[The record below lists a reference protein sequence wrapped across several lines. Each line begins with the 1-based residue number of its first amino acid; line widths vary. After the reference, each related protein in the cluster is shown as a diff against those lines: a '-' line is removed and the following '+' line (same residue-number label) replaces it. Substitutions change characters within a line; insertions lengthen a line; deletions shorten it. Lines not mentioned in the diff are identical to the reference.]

1 MTGIPETPI
10 FGLALMFCR
19 IGGCMIIAP
28 GFSSPRVP
36 VPVRL
41 FTAFAV
47 TAALSPL
54 VLPDILR
61 DLEAIPSENH
71 GFLLPRELASGILIG
86 LLARCFFLALQFS
99 ATAISNFIGLTGIPG
114 IPLEEADTGSP
125 LGTLVSTAAV
135 TVVFAAGLHIELL
148 KAVIESYSVLPLGGM
163 LEAEA
168 FLANLILTLSETWLL
183 ALRLA
188 APFLLYG
195 VVVNFALGM
204 GNRFAPQVSMY
215 HSTTGIVMLAG
226 FLLFYLIWVDWG
238 IIFLDAYRS
247 WLLEGGFA
255 R

>member
-1 MTGIPETPI
+1 MNGMPEALI

-19 IGGCMIIAP
+19 VGGCMMIAP

-36 VPVRL
+36 VQVRL
-41 FTAFAV
+41 FAAFAV

-54 VLPDILR
+54 VLPGILR
-61 DLEAIPSENH
+61 DLEAIPPENH
-71 GFLLPRELASGILIG
+71 VFLLLRELALGLLLG

-125 LGTLVSTAAV
+125 LSTLVSSAAV
-135 TVVFAAGLHIELL
+135 TVVFVAGLHIELL
-148 KAVIESYSVLPLGGM
+148 KAVIESYSVMPLGGT
-163 LEAEA
+163 LSANV
-168 FLANLILTLSETWLL
+168 FLANLLTTLSETWLL

-195 VVVNFALGM
+195 VIVNFALGM

-215 HSTTGIVMLAG
+215 HSTTGIVMLGG
-226 FLLFYLIWVDWG
+226 FLLFYLIWMDWG
-238 IIFLDAYRS
+238 FVFMDTYRS
-247 WLLEGGFA
+247 WLVEGGFA

>member
-1 MTGIPETPI
+1 MTGIPEAPI
-10 FGLALMFCR
+10 FGLVLMFCR
-19 IGGCMIIAP
+19 IGGCLIIAP

-36 VPVRL
+36 VQFRL
-41 FTAFAV
+41 FTSLAV

-61 DLEAIPSENH
+61 DLEAIPRENH
-71 GFLLPRELASGILIG
+71 AFLLPRELSSGILIG
-86 LLARCFFLALQFS
+86 LLGRCFFLALQFA

-148 KAVIESYSVLPLGGM
+148 KAVIDSYSVVPLGSM
-163 LEAEA
+163 LEAEV
-168 FLANLILTLSETWLL
+168 FLKNLLLTLSETWLL

-188 APFLLYG
+188 APFLLYC
-195 VVVNFALGM
+195 VIVNFALGI
-204 GNRFAPQVSMY
+204 GNRFAPQISMY

-226 FLLFYLIWVDWG
+226 FLLFYLTWMDWG
-238 IIFLDAYRS
+238 IVFMDAYRS
-247 WLLEGGFA
+247 WLVEGGFA

>member
-1 MTGIPETPI
+1 MSSVPETII

-19 IGGCMIIAP
+19 IGGCMMIAP

-36 VPVRL
+36 VQVRL
-41 FTAFAV
+41 FTALAV

-54 VLPDILR
+54 ILPEILH
-61 DLEAIPSENH
+61 DLEAIPGERH
-71 GFLLPRELASGILIG
+71 ALLLLRELASGVLIG

-114 IPLEEADTGSP
+114 IPLEEVDTGSP
-125 LGTLVSTAAV
+125 LSTLVSSAAV
-135 TVVFAAGLHIELL
+135 TFVFAAGLHIELL
-148 KAVIESYSVLPLGGM
+148 KAVIDSYSVMPLDDT
-163 LEAEA
+163 LDSEA
-168 FLANLILTLSETWLL
+168 FLANLVFTLSETWLL

-195 VVVNFALGM
+195 VIVNFALGM

-215 HSTTGIVMLAG
+215 HSTTGIVMLGG
-226 FLLFYLIWVDWG
+226 FLLFYLIWMDWG
-238 IIFLDAYRS
+238 LLFLDAYRS
-247 WLLEGGFA
+247 WLVEGGFA

>member
-1 MTGIPETPI
+1 M
-10 FGLALMFCR
+10 
-19 IGGCMIIAP
+19 IAP

-36 VPVRL
+36 VQVRL

-54 VLPDILR
+54 ILPDILR
-61 DLEAIPSENH
+61 DLQAIPRENH
-71 GFLLPRELASGILIG
+71 AFLIPRELASGILIG

-148 KAVIESYSVLPLGGM
+148 KAVIDSYSVMPLGSM
-163 LEAEA
+163 LEAEV
-168 FLANLILTLSETWLL
+168 FLANLVLTLSETWLL

-195 VVVNFALGM
+195 VIVNFALGM

-238 IIFLDAYRS
+238 ILFMDAYRS
-247 WLLEGGFA
+247 WLMEGGFA